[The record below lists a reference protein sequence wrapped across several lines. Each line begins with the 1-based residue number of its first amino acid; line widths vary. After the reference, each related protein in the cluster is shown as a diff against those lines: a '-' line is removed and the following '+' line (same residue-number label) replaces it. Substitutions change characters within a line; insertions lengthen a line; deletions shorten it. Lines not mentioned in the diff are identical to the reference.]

1 MVARTPQVAL
11 PVPRRRAFHVVI
23 DPGARRPRVGNWI
36 ALAMTVAMAFFL
48 LISSRVALDRSAFVL
63 EDIERDIA
71 AQEARYWGLRLQVA
85 ELQAPGRIAELAA
98 QMGMVYP
105 AELHVLEVP
114 GLGEPGPGVE
124 ERWADLKA
132 LLGAQP

>member
-63 EDIERDIA
+63 EDIEGDIA
-71 AQEARYWGLRLQVA
+71 AQEARYWGLRLQV
-85 ELQAPGRIAELAA
+85 AELAA